1 MARKKRAG
9 KPSRIGQ
16 IRQVYKLTKDGDPKL
31 PLILLGAF
39 VFGALVGT
47 ALMILIPPD
56 FLVLDIVVG
65 LMFGLLATTFI
76 FGRRATKSQI
86 KQIEGK
92 PGAAL
97 AVLRVLKRKWRT
109 DQMVAFNKQQDVV
122 HRLVGP
128 PGIVLLGEGDPQR
141 VRQLLTAENRR
152 HARVVSDV
160 PIHEIVVGYGP
171 DDVPLGKL
179 ARRVTKMK
187 RQITPAQQTDVVA
200 RLKAIDASRPA
211 VPMPK
216 GPVPTSMK
224 GFRGQ
229 MRGR

>member
-39 VFGALVGT
+39 LFGALVGT

-56 FLVLDIVVG
+56 FLVLDVIIG

-76 FGRRATKSQI
+76 FGRRATKSQV

-109 DQMVAFNKQQDVV
+109 DQMVASNKQQDVV

-160 PIHEIVVGYGP
+160 PIHEIVVGHGP

-187 RQITPAQQTDVVA
+187 RQITPAQMTDVVA